1 MLGAMRAECP
11 YCRTSFELDGND
23 VQSSSRKCPRCRA
36 GLLVSFDSESLEVAL
51 AHEPMHPRWSARAL
65 AWANGS
71 TFAVA
76 SVECLG
82 VTIVHRKGLDVTLG
96 ADLGS
101 CEHHG
106 WDRSGERLLVDLT
119 PFPRRGPPEV
129 RLAVWTPSRGEVMPL
144 AVCELDL
151 EPPMLSRSRSSRD
164 AIGWHREGD
173 HIVAVTSRIHSH
185 ASLTV
190 WSIRERT
197 VRTEVF
203 PDIERGRAWLEPG
216 GSRMLWEE
224 QIDDRC
230 RLVLLEID
238 PRARSLVP
246 KLIGENVRS
255 APTDVC
261 DVVWEPDG
269 SLLVAY
275 VQNENGAAFRQHIP
289 YGLVRLDPKMRVRA
303 ECHPL
308 PPELCPMKPAPCTIA
323 RAANGD
329 IVFVTDRAYAL
340 EAHDFRA
347 RGALP
352 TNVRGGEAFRFD
364 PTGEVVA
371 ISGPSD
377 IHLASL
383 TSGARTSLR
392 AALG

>member
-1 MLGAMRAECP
+1 MRADCP
-11 YCRTSFELDGND
+11 YCRASIELDGD
-23 VQSSSRKCPRCRA
+23 ETSRKCPRCRA
-36 GLLVSFDSESLEVAL
+36 GLLVSFESASIEVAL
-51 AHEPMHPRWSARAL
+51 AHEPMHPRWSARGL
-65 AWANGS
+65 SWGNGGN

-82 VTIVHRKGLDVTLG
+82 VTIVHRNGLDVRLG
-96 ADLGS
+96 PDLGR

-106 WDRSGERLLVDLT
+106 FDPSGQRLLVDLT

-129 RLAVWTPSRGEVMPL
+129 RLAVWTPTRGEVMPL
-144 AVCELDL
+144 AVCDLDL

-164 AIGWHREGD
+164 VIGWHRGGD
-173 HIVAVTSRIHSH
+173 HVVAVTSRIHSH

-190 WSIRERT
+190 WSIRART

-216 GSRMLWEE
+216 GDRMLWEE
-224 QIDDRC
+224 QSGDKC
-230 RLVLLEID
+230 RLVLLRID

-246 KLIGENVRS
+246 VPIGEHVRG

-275 VQNENGAAFRQHIP
+275 VQNEGGAAFRERIP
-289 YGLVRLDPKMRVRA
+289 YGLVRLDSTMRVRA

-308 PPELCPMKPAPCTIA
+308 PPELCPMKPAPCTIS

-340 EAHDFRA
+340 DAHDFRP
-347 RGALP
+347 RGVLP

-383 TSGARTSLR
+383 TSPARTSLR
-392 AALG
+392 TALG

>member
-1 MLGAMRAECP
+1 MRAECP
-11 YCRTSFELDGND
+11 YCRTSIELGGTDAHET
-23 VQSSSRKCPRCRA
+23 SRKCPRCRA
-36 GLLVSFDSESLEVAL
+36 GLLLNFDSESLEVAL

-65 AWANGS
+65 AWANGN

-82 VTIVHRKGLDVTLG
+82 VTIVHRKGLEVTLG

-119 PFPRRGPPEV
+119 PFPRRGKPEV

-144 AVCELDL
+144 AIAELDL

-164 AIGWHREGD
+164 AIGWHRDGE

-190 WSIRERT
+190 WSIRERS

-275 VQNENGAAFRQHIP
+275 VQNQGGAAFRQHIP

-303 ECHPL
+303 ESHPL

-323 RAANGD
+323 RAPNGD

-383 TSGARTSLR
+383 TTGARTSLR

>member
-1 MLGAMRAECP
+1 MRADCP
-11 YCRTSFELDGND
+11 YCRATIELDGD
-23 VQSSSRKCPRCRA
+23 ETSRKCPRCRA
-36 GLLVSFDSESLEVAL
+36 GLLVSFESANIEVAL
-51 AHEPMHPRWSARAL
+51 AHEPMHPRWSARGL
-65 AWANGS
+65 AWGDGN

-82 VTIVHRKGLDVTLG
+82 VTIVHRVGLDVRLG
-96 ADLGS
+96 PDLGR

-106 WDRSGERLLVDLT
+106 FDPSGQRLLVDLT

-129 RLAVWTPSRGEVMPL
+129 RLAVWTPTRGEVMPL
-144 AVCELDL
+144 AVSDLDL

-164 AIGWHREGD
+164 VIGWHRGGD
-173 HIVAVTSRIHSH
+173 HVVAVTSRIHSH
-185 ASLTV
+185 AALTV

-216 GSRMLWEE
+216 GDRMLWEE
-224 QIDDRC
+224 QAGDTY
-230 RLVLLEID
+230 RLVLLRID

-246 KLIGENVRS
+246 VPIGEHVRS

-275 VQNENGAAFRQHIP
+275 VQNEGGAAFRERIP
-289 YGLVRLDPKMRVRA
+289 YGLVRLDPTMRVRA

-308 PPELCPMKPAPCTIA
+308 PAELCPMKPAPCTIS

-340 EAHDFRA
+340 DADDFRP
-347 RGALP
+347 RGVLP

-383 TSGARTSLR
+383 TSTARTSLR
-392 AALG
+392 TALG

>member
-1 MLGAMRAECP
+1 MRAECP
-11 YCRTSFELDGND
+11 YCRTSIELDGD
-23 VQSSSRKCPRCRA
+23 GTSPIAHETSRKCPRCRA
-36 GLLVSFDSESLEVAL
+36 GLLVSFESAKLEIAL

-65 AWANGS
+65 AWGDQN

-82 VTIVHRKGLDVTLG
+82 VTIVHRNGLDVSLG
-96 ADLGS
+96 PDLGS

-106 WDRSGERLLVDLT
+106 FDPTGTRLLVDLT

-129 RLAVWTPSRGEVMPL
+129 RLAVWTPARGEVMAL
-144 AVCELDL
+144 APTNLDL

-164 AIGWHREGD
+164 AIGWHRGGE

-190 WSIRERT
+190 WSLRERT

-216 GSRMLWEE
+216 GDRMLWEE

-230 RLVLLEID
+230 RLVLLRID
-238 PRARSLVP
+238 PRARSLGPTLV
-246 KLIGENVRS
+246 GEHVRG

-275 VQNENGAAFRQHIP
+275 VQNEGGAAFRNHIP
-289 YGLVRLDPKMRVRA
+289 YGLVRLDANMRVRA

-308 PPELCPMKPAPCTIA
+308 PPEICPMKPAPCSIA

-340 EAHDFRA
+340 DPENFRP
-347 RGALP
+347 RGVLP

-383 TSGARTSLR
+383 TTAARTSLR
-392 AALG
+392 SALG

>member
-1 MLGAMRAECP
+1 MRAECP
-11 YCRTSFELDGND
+11 YCRTSIELDGD
-23 VQSSSRKCPRCRA
+23 ETSRKCPRCRA
-36 GLLVSFDSESLEVAL
+36 GLLVSFDSASIEVAL
-51 AHEPMHPRWSARAL
+51 AHEPMHPRWSARGL
-65 AWANGS
+65 AWGDGN

-82 VTIVHRKGLDVTLG
+82 VTIVHRQGLHVTLG
-96 ADLGS
+96 PDLGS

-106 WDRSGERLLVDLT
+106 FDPSGQRLLVDLT

-129 RLAVWTPSRGEVMPL
+129 RLAVWTPARREVMPL
-144 AVCELDL
+144 PVCELDL
-151 EPPMLSRSRSSRD
+151 EAPMLSRSRSSRD
-164 AIGWHREGD
+164 AIGWHKDGD
-173 HIVAVTSRIHSH
+173 HIIAMTSRIHSH

-190 WSIRERT
+190 WSIRERA
-197 VRTEVF
+197 VRTEIF

-216 GSRMLWEE
+216 GDRMLWEE
-224 QIDDRC
+224 QNGDRC
-230 RLVLLEID
+230 RLVLLRID
-238 PRARSLVP
+238 PRARSLLPTAV
-246 KLIGENVRS
+246 GEHLRS

-275 VQNENGAAFRQHIP
+275 VQNEGGVAFRERIP
-289 YGLVRLDPKMRVRA
+289 YGLVRLDSKMRVRA

-308 PPELCPMKPAPCTIA
+308 PPELCPMKPAPCSIA

-340 EAHDFRA
+340 DGNDFRP
-347 RGALP
+347 RGVLP

-383 TSGARTSLR
+383 SSPARTSLR